1 MGQKILGLDIQFY
14 SVSAVLITSGIKGS
28 RIEAHAQI
36 SMTDQGDLSAQLATA
51 LEALQKEIDLSGAV
65 CLAAFPADDI
75 CYRNIKIPF
84 KEQKKIGLILPFELE
99 PHIPFQI
106 DDCMIDFYPINRFE
120 SPNET
125 EILAAVIEKARLK
138 SYTDILASF
147 NIEPEIISPGAYAA
161 ASCVAEIYDLPAD
174 SFVLDIAKNI
184 CSLFAV
190 VSGQVCLARSISLR
204 KGSPLRLAELC
215 LDIERTVVGFKD
227 TFPIDF
233 QPQGVILT
241 GFDINEGDIDETL
254 QHKLNLPIMRADLLQ
269 KTEAIVSVPA
279 GEPWESGKMNN
290 ALALALMRI
299 KGIKGINF
307 RKSAFATQRV
317 WRDHKAGIIK
327 SAVLAGLVLA
337 LFMAGVA
344 LDSFWMQKKAH
355 ILDRQIKTIFTT
367 TFPDVKKI
375 VDPLQ
380 QMRVKIRE
388 RKKKAGFI
396 HASGDGILKIDIL
409 NEISTR
415 IPKNLDV
422 EFTRLVMGPQ
432 RVTISGITDR
442 FNAVD
447 DLKTGLEQIPFF
459 QKVKMG
465 STKKDPVQNRVRF
478 KMNVEL

>member
-1 MGQKILGLDIQFY
+1 MGQKILGLDIQFN
-14 SVSAVLITSGIKGS
+14 SVSAVLVASGIKGS

-36 SMTDQGDLSAQLATA
+36 PMPDQDDLSAQLATA
-51 LEALQKEIDLSGAV
+51 LETLQKEADLSGAV

-84 KEQKKIGLILPFELE
+84 KEQKKIGLVLPFELE
-99 PHIPFQI
+99 PNIPFQI
-106 DDCMIDFYPINRFE
+106 DDCIIDFYPLNRFE

-125 EILAAVIEKARLK
+125 EILAAVIEKAKLTF
-138 SYTDILASF
+138 YTDILASF
-147 NIEPEIISPGAYAA
+147 NIEPEIISPGAYPAA
-161 ASCVAEIYDLPAD
+161 ICVSEIYDLPAD
-174 SFVLDIAKNI
+174 SFILDIGKNI
-184 CSLFAV
+184 CSLFVV
-190 VSGQVCLARSISLR
+190 VSGQVCLARTVSLR
-204 KGSPLRLAELC
+204 KGSTSRLAELC
-215 LDIERTVVGFKD
+215 LDMERTAAGFNE

-241 GFDINEGDIDETL
+241 GFDINESDIDETL
-254 QHKLNLPIMRADLLQ
+254 QRKLNLPVMRADLLQ

-307 RKSAFATQRV
+307 RKNASATQRV
-317 WRDHKAGIIK
+317 WRDYKAGIIK
-327 SAVLAGLVLA
+327 SAVLAGVVLA

-344 LDSFWMQKKAH
+344 LDSFWLQKKAQF
-355 ILDRQIKTIFTT
+355 LERQIKTVFST

-396 HASGDGILKIDIL
+396 HASGDEILKIDIV
-409 NEISTR
+409 NAISTR
-415 IPKNLDV
+415 IPENLDV
-422 EFTRLVMGPQ
+422 EFKRLVMGPE
-432 RVTISGITDR
+432 RITISGDADGYNT
-442 FNAVD
+442 VD
-447 DLKTGLEQIPFF
+447 DLKTRLEQIPFF
-459 QKVKMG
+459 QKVKIS